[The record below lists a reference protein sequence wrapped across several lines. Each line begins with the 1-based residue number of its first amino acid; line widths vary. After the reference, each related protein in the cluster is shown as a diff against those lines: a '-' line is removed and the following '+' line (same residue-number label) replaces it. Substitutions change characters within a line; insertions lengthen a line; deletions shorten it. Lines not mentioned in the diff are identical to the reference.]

1 MAVPSSGGGHHRFCS
16 SQGHCNRRLPV
27 FDSGRGGAFFAVN
40 LRQLEPALTDARWPS
55 CNFDHQLVVWLQH
68 WFSRFAAATANWTG
82 STSAL
87 VTAVM
92 VVALWSL
99 TGPFFSYNDSWQLVI
114 MTIMTFLMIFDNR
127 GQCLF
132 GRSSCHRRRLRPVR
146 RPYEACQLVC
156 RPDKFTEAAG
166 FGFSI

>member
-1 MAVPSSGGGHHRFCS
+1 MLNGCAIVRRRHHRFCS

-40 LRQLEPALTDARWPS
+40 LRPLEPALADARWPS
-55 CNFDHQLVVWLQH
+55 CNFDHQLVVWL
-68 WFSRFAAATANWTG
+68 RLLVFAFCCCNRQL
-82 STSAL
+82 SAL

-99 TGPFFSYNDSWQLVI
+99 TGPFFSYSDSWQLVI
-114 MTIMTFLMIFDNR
+114 MTVMTFLMIFDNR